1 MASTDTDV
9 VTFPRREPGQIG
21 PPEGY
26 AALRSKPGLVQTT
39 LPGGSKVWL
48 VTRHEDVRAALTD
61 PRISSDPS
69 LPGFPATGAAPH
81 ANPGWFVA
89 MDAPEHTRFRKLLIP
104 EFTVRRIRDMR
115 PGIQRIVD
123 ERIDAML
130 AAGNSA
136 ELVSSLALV
145 LPSLVIC
152 QLLGVPYAEH
162 EHFES
167 RTRILVSLASTQRQ
181 RDVALTEINQYVT
194 DLIEV
199 KANEPGDDLISR
211 LLATGEL
218 SEAELR
224 GVAMLLLVAGHETT
238 ANMISLGVVTLLSD
252 PQWIGDP
259 RAVEELLRYYSI
271 SDVVAL
277 RVATED
283 LEISG
288 QVIRRGDGIA
298 PLGLAANHD
307 GTVFEKPGEFCPARP
322 ARHHVAFG
330 YGIHQCIGQ
339 HLARL
344 EMEVALGTLFDRIPT
359 LRLAVPL
366 EELEFKHDGVL
377 FGLYT
382 LPVRW

>member
-1 MASTDTDV
+1 MASTDTGV

-26 AALRSKPGLVQTT
+26 AALRSRPGLVQTL
-39 LPGGSKVWL
+39 LPGGSLVWL

-81 ANPGWFVA
+81 AFPGWFVA
-89 MDAPEHTRFRKLLIP
+89 MDPPEHTRFRKLLIP

-152 QLLGVPYAEH
+152 QLLGVPYADH

-167 RTRILVSLASTQRQ
+167 HTRTLVSLASTQGQ
-181 RDVALTEINQYVT
+181 RDVALTEISQYLA
-194 DLIEV
+194 DLIEA

-238 ANMISLGVVTLLSD
+238 ANMISLGVVTLLAD

-259 RAVEELLRYYSI
+259 RSVEELLRYYSI
-271 SDVVAL
+271 SDVVTL

-288 QVIRRGDGIA
+288 QLIRRGDGIA

-307 GTVFEKPGEFCPARP
+307 STVFEKPGEFCPARP

-344 EMEVALGTLFDRIPT
+344 EMEVALDILFDRIPT